1 MSGRHR
7 KGRRFLPVALTAAAA
22 VLATTLAACQ
32 SDGASVVT
40 PASAIPSASAAPTTP
55 VTPSRAPLR
64 AADFA
69 LDAGPE
75 TSRYSMEPDPDQGE
89 NSILGGPVADCLH
102 LTQADLG
109 PVATD
114 HANGPVF
121 TDDEVGT
128 NIRSFAS
135 VFASVDTV
143 AAHRGLVRDDLF
155 PGCWGKALVDETDS
169 DDFAATLTHTQ
180 TATPP
185 PGATDRIQIELD
197 TYSDGQE
204 IMMYCDM
211 VIIFTGRVET
221 AIFVVNPFEPIDE
234 ATLTSLTSQVE
245 HKVAQ
250 Q

>member
-7 KGRRFLPVALTAAAA
+7 NGRRFLPVALTAAAA

-32 SDGASVVT
+32 GDGPSAVA
-40 PASAIPSASAAPTTP
+40 PASASASASAAPTA
-55 VTPSRAPLR
+55 VATPSRAPLR

-69 LDAGPE
+69 LGVGPA
-75 TSRYSMEPDPDQGE
+75 TSGYTMEPDPDQGE
-89 NSILGGPVADCLH
+89 NSILGGPIADCLQ

-109 PVATD
+109 PAATD

-128 NIRSFAS
+128 NVRSFAS
-135 VFASVDTV
+135 VFASADTV
-143 AAHRGLVRDDLF
+143 AAHRDLIRNDLF

-169 DDFAATLTHTQ
+169 DDFSATLTHTQ

-234 ATLTSLTSQVE
+234 TTLTGLTSQVE
-245 HKVAQ
+245 QKVAQ